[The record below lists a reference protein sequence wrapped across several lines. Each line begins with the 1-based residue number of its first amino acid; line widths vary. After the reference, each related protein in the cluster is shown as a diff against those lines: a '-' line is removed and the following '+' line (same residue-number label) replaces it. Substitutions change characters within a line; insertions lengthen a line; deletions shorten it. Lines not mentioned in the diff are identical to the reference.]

1 MGGNL
6 SPGYPLGY
14 GCQWWACPGDP
25 SFAPHDGAFTAAGIF
40 DQFVC
45 TSPAH
50 RVMAEVWSAWPLFTS
65 TATLVASSGVQRLTW
80 IMGSSQLHFGHG
92 HAAQLGQ
99 RCNHNGV
106 ILALRCA

>member
-6 SPGYPLGY
+6 SPGHPMGY
-14 GCQWWACPGDP
+14 GCQWWACPVDP

-40 DQFVC
+40 GQFVYIN
-45 TSPAH
+45 PAH
-50 RVMAEVWSAWPLFTS
+50 RAGAVVWSAWPAFTN
-65 TATLVASSGVQRLTW
+65 TATLVASSGMQQLTRIVGSIQR
-80 IMGSSQLHFGHG
+80 HFSHG

-99 RCNHNGV
+99 RCTHDGV